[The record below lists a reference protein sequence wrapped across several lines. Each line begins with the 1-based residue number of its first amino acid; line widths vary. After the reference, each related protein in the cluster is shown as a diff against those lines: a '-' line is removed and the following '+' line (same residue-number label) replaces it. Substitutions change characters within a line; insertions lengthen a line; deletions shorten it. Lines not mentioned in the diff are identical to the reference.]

1 MAHPAEKVQQDRNAL
16 IGVIHLDQGSRN
28 RLPGFERTVDEQDAG
43 LRLIDILFVF
53 GVGIEADVA
62 LAGLLD
68 TGRRLDYGL
77 RIADDLATE
86 QFSQSLC
93 GNFHF
98 VLQNYTKILS
108 FPQQLLSLPRLRGRK
123 VLFFYAIQTMILK
136 QTIEALA
143 QAHLQGTEL
152 TLVEVTV
159 SPDNDI
165 EVIITRE
172 GGGVSID
179 DCVALS
185 RYIESKL
192 DRDKEDFSLMVGSAG
207 I

>member
-1 MAHPAEKVQQDRNAL
+1 M
-16 IGVIHLDQGSRN
+16 
-28 RLPGFERTVDEQDAG
+28 
-43 LRLIDILFVF
+43 
-53 GVGIEADVA
+53 
-62 LAGLLD
+62 
-68 TGRRLDYGL
+68 
-77 RIADDLATE
+77 
-86 QFSQSLC
+86 
-93 GNFHF
+93 
-98 VLQNYTKILS
+98 
-108 FPQQLLSLPRLRGRK
+108 
-123 VLFFYAIQTMILK
+123 IQK

-172 GGGVSID
+172 GGVAID